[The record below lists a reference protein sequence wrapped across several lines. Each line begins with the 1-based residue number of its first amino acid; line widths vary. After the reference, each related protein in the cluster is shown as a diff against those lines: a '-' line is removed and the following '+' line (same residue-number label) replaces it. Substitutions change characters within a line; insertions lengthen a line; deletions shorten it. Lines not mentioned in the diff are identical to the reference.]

1 MKEKSKRSLGG
12 LHNMNNEMH
21 LQFPAKSINESFARL
36 VIIGFVAPL
45 DPSSQEMTEIK
56 TIVSEG
62 VTNAIIHGYEDD
74 TEGMIKMSATL
85 CGRRLKVT
93 IQDFGKGIEN
103 IELAKQPLYTTK
115 SQEERSGLGFMIMES
130 FSDHFEVQSSPGV
143 GTTIIF
149 EKEFLEDVQALE
161 A

>member
-1 MKEKSKRSLGG
+1 
-12 LHNMNNEMH
+12 MNNEMH

-36 VIIGFVAPL
+36 VIIGFIAPL
-45 DPSSQEMTEIK
+45 DPNAQELNEIK

-74 TEGMIKMSATL
+74 ENGIIDMKASLEGRCL
-85 CGRRLKVT
+85 RVT

-115 SQEERSGLGFMIMES
+115 QEEERSGLGFMIMES
-130 FSDHFEVQSSPGV
+130 FSDQFEVKSVLGI
-143 GTTIIF
+143 GTTISF
-149 EKEFLEDVQALE
+149 EKEFLPVDSSTK
-161 A
+161 

>member
-1 MKEKSKRSLGG
+1 MRNRLQRSLGG

-36 VIIGFVAPL
+36 VIMGFIAPL

-62 VTNAIIHGYEDD
+62 EDNE
-74 TEGMIKMSATL
+74 EGLITMSASL
-85 CGRRLKVT
+85 VGRRLKVT
-93 IQDFGKGIEN
+93 IKDSGRGIDN

-115 SQEERSGLGFMIMES
+115 SEEERSGLGFMIMES
-130 FSDHFEVQSSPGV
+130 FSDHFEVQSTPGL
-143 GTTIIF
+143 GTTLVF
-149 EKEFLEDVQALE
+149 EKEFAAHEQS
-161 A
+161 

>member
-1 MKEKSKRSLGG
+1 MRNRLQRSLGG

-36 VIIGFVAPL
+36 VIIGFIAPL
-45 DPSSQEMTEIK
+45 DPNAQELNEIK

-62 VTNAIIHGYEDD
+62 VTNAIIHGYEDNENGIID
-74 TEGMIKMSATL
+74 MKASLE
-85 CGRRLKVT
+85 GRRLRVT

-115 SQEERSGLGFMIMES
+115 QEEERSGLGFMIMES
-130 FSDHFEVQSSPGV
+130 FSDQFEVKSVLGI
-143 GTTIIF
+143 GTTISF
-149 EKEFLEDVQALE
+149 EKEFLPVDSSTK
-161 A
+161 

>member
-1 MKEKSKRSLGG
+1 MTRISSLSLGG

-36 VIIGFVAPL
+36 VIIGFIAPL
-45 DPSSQEMTEIK
+45 DPNAQELNEIK

-62 VTNAIIHGYEDD
+62 VTNAIIHGYEDNENGIID
-74 TEGMIKMSATL
+74 MKASLE
-85 CGRRLKVT
+85 GRRLRVT

-115 SQEERSGLGFMIMES
+115 QEEERSGLGFMIMES
-130 FSDHFEVQSSPGV
+130 FSDQFEVKSVLGI
-143 GTTIIF
+143 GTTISF
-149 EKEFLEDVQALE
+149 EKEFLPVDSSTK
-161 A
+161 

>member
-1 MKEKSKRSLGG
+1 
-12 LHNMNNEMH
+12 MNNEMH

-36 VIIGFVAPL
+36 VIMGFIAPL

-62 VTNAIIHGYEDD
+62 VTNAIIHGYEDNENGIID
-74 TEGMIKMSATL
+74 MKASLE
-85 CGRRLKVT
+85 GRRLRVT

-115 SQEERSGLGFMIMES
+115 QEEERSGLGFMIMES
-130 FSDHFEVQSSPGV
+130 FSDQFEVKSVLGI
-143 GTTIIF
+143 GTTISF
-149 EKEFLEDVQALE
+149 EKEFLPVDSSTK
-161 A
+161 